1 MLLAPA
7 SSLPSSWIEFG
18 RRPFP
23 GEQPRSPGGP
33 ALGLH
38 PEGVGRMT
46 ETAGVHLRWQQ
57 CHVTGVTD
65 HRAFLDCSPAS
76 HVSASSL
83 IPSQKSCSHR
93 DGACSCLTQLNL
105 QPSQSRAPT
114 GLCRSAGTCLERTG
128 QDPSW
133 LTELSLLT
141 AWEAGMRVRTQD
153 CAGRVSLPP
162 AGVIR
167 PRLVPLHTGFWR
179 GPGRAPLPSPMEAS
193 PPTRCP
199 QSTLCLVTAP
209 AVCSATW
216 FLRGCSQVPR

>member
-1 MLLAPA
+1 
-7 SSLPSSWIEFG
+7 
-18 RRPFP
+18 
-23 GEQPRSPGGP
+23 
-33 ALGLH
+33 
-38 PEGVGRMT
+38 MT

-83 IPSQKSCSHR
+83 IPSQKSCSRR

-133 LTELSLLT
+133 LRAQPSHCLGGWHEGPDAGLRWEGEPPTSRCHPSTPSAASHWFLEGARQSAPPFPDGGLPTHSVPTVHSLPGNSTCSLLSH
-141 AWEAGMRVRTQD
+141 M
-153 CAGRVSLPP
+153 VSEGLLP
-162 AGVIR
+162 
-167 PRLVPLHTGFWR
+167 
-179 GPGRAPLPSPMEAS
+179 GP
-193 PPTRCP
+193 
-199 QSTLCLVTAP
+199 
-209 AVCSATW
+209 
-216 FLRGCSQVPR
+216 